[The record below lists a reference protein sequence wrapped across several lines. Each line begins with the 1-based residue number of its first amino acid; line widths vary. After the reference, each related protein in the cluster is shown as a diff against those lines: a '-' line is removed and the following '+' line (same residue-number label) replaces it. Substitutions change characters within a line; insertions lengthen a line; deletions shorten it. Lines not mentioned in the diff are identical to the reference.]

1 MSDSSSTGWSFWSVG
16 RSIAVVKVRDNYLDE
31 SLEDLAYDLEI
42 PLPDLFQ
49 ACAVQK

>member
-1 MSDSSSTGWSFWSVG
+1 MSTGSFIWPVG
-16 RSIAVVKVRDNYLDE
+16 RSIAVKVRDNYLDE
-31 SLEDLAYDLEI
+31 SLEDLAYELEI